1 MILDGLCYLT
11 PGLWVRCHELL
22 FFFKKVSIHETE
34 DPKDK
39 RYLLVMKGAPER
51 ILDRCN
57 KIMSNGKIHDMT
69 QEWKDDFETAYMDLG
84 GRGERV
90 LGKRLCWS
98 VIEIIPVMI
107 AVSG

>member
-1 MILDGLCYLT
+1 
-11 PGLWVRCHELL
+11 
-22 FFFKKVSIHETE
+22 
-34 DPKDK
+34 
-39 RYLLVMKGAPER
+39 MKGAPER

-90 LGKRLCWS
+90 LGRNYLYIMSEPYILIIVIIKNRYYLSSYLQKRH
-98 VIEIIPVMI
+98 VVY
-107 AVSG
+107 